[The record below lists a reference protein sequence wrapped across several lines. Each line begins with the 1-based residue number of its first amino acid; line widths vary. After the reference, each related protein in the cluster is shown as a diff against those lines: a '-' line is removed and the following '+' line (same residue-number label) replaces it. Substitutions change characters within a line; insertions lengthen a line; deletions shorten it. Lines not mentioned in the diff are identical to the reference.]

1 MKTMRK
7 STLETLGLGT
17 PLGIFK
23 TGRLPVD
30 TSELVDR
37 IFGHAGNRGSLVI
50 SGGNGIVGAG
60 KAMQLGSRLQSYDI
74 PIVTLDL
81 PDAPSG
87 LRAQYDGLRNS
98 FSPAKSAEIMSNVV
112 QLNYNGKNLP
122 PALGKFN
129 PRFVLEAIPEIL
141 SLKRAHY
148 DMLRASYPGVEI
160 RSVTSGFPSAELG
173 VGILHPSFPHQ
184 DRSHRNDG

>member
-60 KAMQLGSRLQSYDI
+60 KAMQIDNA
-74 PIVTLDL
+74 IVFVCT
-81 PDAPSG
+81 
-87 LRAQYDGLRNS
+87 
-98 FSPAKSAEIMSNVV
+98 
-112 QLNYNGKNLP
+112 NL
-122 PALGKFN
+122 FC
-129 PRFVLEAIPEIL
+129 
-141 SLKRAHY
+141 
-148 DMLRASYPGVEI
+148 
-160 RSVTSGFPSAELG
+160 
-173 VGILHPSFPHQ
+173 
-184 DRSHRNDG
+184 DRK